1 MKWSVSSIMIINE
14 YKETI
19 DLYIESVRQCLKENL
34 ELIYIIGSSATK
46 DIIVNW
52 SDIDCIIV
60 LNKYKKSDIDII
72 KKISN
77 SFDIKIGN
85 TIYSKKEFEMGLID
99 PKTYYYLLLY
109 KEKNLKI
116 QYRNDNLLIPNVNRK
131 TCSDITKTI
140 LTIDLHN
147 CKRLLTYEKLDDIQV
162 KTLFKKIYV
171 IMKSMLIINNYKP
184 KNYNETFKLFHEV
197 SKFEYFDYL
206 EFIKNFKSRT
216 IDEVGLKNYALR
228 LVMYVVNEMS

>member
-1 MKWSVSSIMIINE
+1 MIINK

-19 DLYIESVRQCLKENL
+19 ELYIESIKQHLKNNL

-60 LNKYKKSDIDII
+60 LKKYNEENIDII

-85 TIYSKKEFEMGLID
+85 TIYSKKEFETGLID

-109 KEKNLKI
+109 KEKILKI
-116 QYRNDNLLIPNVNRK
+116 QYKSNDLLIPNVNYK
-131 TCSDITKTI
+131 TCGDITKTI

-147 CKRLLTYEKLDDIQV
+147 CKRLLTYEKLDDGQV

-171 IMKSMLIINNYKP
+171 IMKSILIINNYKP
-184 KNYNETFKLFHEV
+184 QNYNETFNLFHEV
-197 SKFEYFDYL
+197 FKFEYFDYL
-206 EFIKNFKSRT
+206 KFIRSFKYGT
-216 IDEVGLKNYALR
+216 VDEIGLKNYALR
-228 LVMYVVNEMS
+228 LVMYVTDEMI

>member
-1 MKWSVSSIMIINE
+1 MIWSVLIIMIINE

-19 DLYIESVRQCLKENL
+19 ELYIESIRRQLKNNL
-34 ELIYIIGSSATK
+34 ELVYIIGSSATK

-60 LNKYKKSDIDII
+60 LNKYNEKDIEII

-85 TIYSKKEFEMGLID
+85 TIYSKKEFENGLID

-109 KEKNLKI
+109 QEKFLKI
-116 QYRNDNLLIPNVNRK
+116 QYKNDDLLIPNVNHK

-147 CKRLLTYEKLDDIQV
+147 CKRLLTYEKLDDGQI

-184 KNYNETFKLFHEV
+184 KNYKETFDLFYKV
-197 SKFEYFDYL
+197 FKFEYFDYL
-206 EFIKNFKSRT
+206 KFIKNFKSGT
-216 IDEVGLKNYALR
+216 INETELKKYALR
-228 LVMYVVNEMS
+228 LVIYVTDEIF

>member
-1 MKWSVSSIMIINE
+1 MIINK

-19 DLYIESVRQCLKENL
+19 ELYIESIKQHLKNNL
-34 ELIYIIGSSATK
+34 ELIYIIGSGATK

-60 LNKYKKSDIDII
+60 LNKYNEKDIEII

-77 SFDIKIGN
+77 SFNIKIGN
-85 TIYSKKEFEMGLID
+85 TIYSKKEFETGLID

-109 KEKNLKI
+109 KEEILKI
-116 QYRNDNLLIPNVNRK
+116 QYRSKDLLIPNVNYK
-131 TCSDITKTI
+131 TCSDITKII

-147 CKRLLTYEKLDDIQV
+147 CKRLLTYEKLDDGQA
-162 KTLFKKIYV
+162 KNLFKKIYV
-171 IMKSMLIINNYKP
+171 IMKSILIINNYKP

-197 SKFEYFDYL
+197 FKFEYFDYSK
-206 EFIKNFKSRT
+206 FIRNFKSGT
-216 IDEVGLKNYALR
+216 VDGTGLKNYALK
-228 LVMYVVNEMS
+228 LIMYVTDEIL

>member
-1 MKWSVSSIMIINE
+1 MIVNE

-19 DLYIESVRQCLKENL
+19 ELYIESIKRHLKNNL

-60 LNKYKKSDIDII
+60 LNKYNEKDIEII

-85 TIYSKKEFEMGLID
+85 TIYSKNEFEVGLID

-109 KEKNLKI
+109 KEKILEI
-116 QYRNDNLLIPNVNRK
+116 QYKRDNLLIPNVNYK
-131 TCSDITKTI
+131 TCGDITKTI

-147 CKRLLTYEKLDDIQV
+147 CKRLLTYEKLDEGQV

-171 IMKSMLIINNYKP
+171 IMKSILIINNYKP

-197 SKFEYFDYL
+197 FKFEYFDYFK
-206 EFIKNFKSRT
+206 FIKDFEIGT
-216 IDEVGLKNYALR
+216 VDEIGLKNYALK
-228 LVMYVVNEMS
+228 LVIYVTNEIF